1 MLYFPR
7 SSGRVL
13 EVLCTVLK
21 EEDLCG
27 IPTAELDL
35 VRLTVSYRAMH
46 WAFLRGSFSPV
57 PCLPLP
63 CPPEW
68 EAGVG

>member
-1 MLYFPR
+1 MLFLVFKM
-7 SSGRVL
+7 G
-13 EVLCTVLK
+13 T
-21 EEDLCG
+21 LCG

-35 VRLTVSYRAMH
+35 LHLTVSYRAMH
-46 WAFLRGSFSPV
+46 WAFLLGSFAPV